1 MSVNTF
7 SDWLL
12 NVLDSKGWSQA
23 RAQAERA
30 QFQITFEEAQE
41 LLDIL
46 PEWML
51 EDEPKIVNGL
61 LTRLFRGI
69 KIMGDGS
76 VVPVLRN

>member
-1 MSVNTF
+1 MFGMSVNTF

-12 NVLDSKGWSQA
+12 NVLDSKG
-23 RAQAERA
+23 
-30 QFQITFEEAQE
+30 
-41 LLDIL
+41 DIL
-46 PEWML
+46 PEWIL

>member
-1 MSVNTF
+1 MAYRCVA
-7 SDWLL
+7 
-12 NVLDSKGWSQA
+12 SKRDKSIRVSKAG
-23 RAQAERA
+23 RG
-30 QFQITFEEAQE
+30 
-41 LLDIL
+41 
-46 PEWML
+46 L